1 MKCYSIFFND
11 NEIYFTSMKGETTSF
26 KKCKSNLNEII
37 LEISNKIISN
47 NKDLFIRKKIIVLLS
62 ENSSENDSQNIISC
76 INKYFKTKDVIFVDS
91 SLAITSNP
99 LLNEYNSLEKIGDKI
114 ILSYIRN
121 RIKQSS
127 EIFDINN
134 LNEINDLSKKINGI
148 KTFSAINIEYGEQK
162 DLHIENLDISTII
175 QNSFY
180 LLKELQLKIKID
192 KSNVN
197 YAKKL
202 IKDMNKKI
210 ILSISLIV
218 FFITLFHYKNNT
230 SDFIAKNLIQFIFII
245 LLLISTLIFYIKERI
260 GLIKIKN
267 INLNSIKNSKKE

>member
-1 MKCYSIFFND
+1 MKCYSTFFND

-192 KSNVN
+192 KSNVS